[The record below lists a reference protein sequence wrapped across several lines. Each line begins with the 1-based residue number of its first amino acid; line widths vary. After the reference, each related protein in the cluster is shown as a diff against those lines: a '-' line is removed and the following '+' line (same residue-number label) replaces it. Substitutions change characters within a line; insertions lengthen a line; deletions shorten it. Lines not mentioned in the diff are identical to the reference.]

1 MADIAKITK
10 TLREEGCPDDVMR
23 EVVQY
28 CENHPS
34 ALLPDIGRFLNT
46 IAARNGYSDYQ
57 TYKSHGFLPIKRDQR
72 LVTKIYSPA

>member
-1 MADIAKITK
+1 MIDIARITK
-10 TLREEGCPDDVMR
+10 TLREEGCTDGVMR

-34 ALLPDIGRFLNT
+34 VSLADIGRFLNT
-46 IAARNGYSDYQ
+46 IAARNGYSDYHAFA
-57 TYKSHGFLPIKRDQR
+57 SHGFRPIKRDER